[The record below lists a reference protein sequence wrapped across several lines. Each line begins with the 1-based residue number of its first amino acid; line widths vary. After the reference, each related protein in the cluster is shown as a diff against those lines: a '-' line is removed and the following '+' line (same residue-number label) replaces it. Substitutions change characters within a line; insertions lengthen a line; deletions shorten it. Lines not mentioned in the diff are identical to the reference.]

1 MEQVHATAHTLRD
14 AFMPWHR
21 CPSARGTACA
31 PELTRGARCESRWK
45 STQDAALAR
54 ELHALPDV
62 REPLSRAEVHRRQER
77 LRRVVQPLRSWIA
90 IYLKICREP
99 PYGLDLAH
107 VLKTKLGNT
116 CRQHMTPLRKVTAG
130 KAGTRRSS
138 ARMRFCPR
146 AGANADEQHPAGANA
161 DEQHPAGANADEQ
174 HPAGEQPPA
183 ADACASPLPLA
194 PSEDDALQSPCVLL
208 APEGDDG
215 CDADV
220 PCAWH
225 DAEMRL
231 WH

>member
-1 MEQVHATAHTLRD
+1 
-14 AFMPWHR
+14 
-21 CPSARGTACA
+21 
-31 PELTRGARCESRWK
+31 
-45 STQDAALAR
+45 
-54 ELHALPDV
+54 V

-77 LRRVVQPLRSWIA
+77 LRQVVRPLRSWIA
-90 IYLKICREP
+90 VYLKICREP

-138 ARMRFCPR
+138 ARMRFSPR
-146 AGANADEQHPAGANA
+146 ASANADEQHPAGANA
-161 DEQHPAGANADEQ
+161 DEQHPAGANAYEQHPAGANAFEQ

-215 CDADV
+215 CDADA

-225 DAEMRL
+225 NAEMRL

>member
-21 CPSARGTACA
+21 CPSARGTRCG
-31 PELTRGARCESRWK
+31 PELTRGARCEGRWK

-77 LRRVVQPLRSWIA
+77 LRQVVQPLRSWIA
-90 IYLKICREP
+90 VYLKICREP

-130 KAGTRRSS
+130 KAGKAGTRRSS
-138 ARMRFCPR
+138 ARMRFSPR
-146 AGANADEQHPAGANA
+146 
-161 DEQHPAGANADEQ
+161 AGANADEQ

-183 ADACASPLPLA
+183 ADACASPWPLA
-194 PSEDDALQSPCVLL
+194 RSEDDALQSPCVLL

-215 CDADV
+215 CDADA